1 MGTLRKA
8 GQLTKMRSRWDDVFK
23 DDVWEFPPK
32 PRRVRLWEDIFTVPM
47 HYVQFLSK
55 ESGGMVGFYDLCLNW
70 DYNKE
75 EPYADGGCEACRLAY
90 RASRY
95 GYGYLLDRRD
105 QSKNDENT
113 VRPVRLAPKLIGDIV
128 AASLHAYPEDDAG
141 KRQLP
146 KGWESDE
153 PPDATDPLYGFDIS
167 MNVDSGSN
175 KKSTEYKVHTAPSDV
190 KPLTKEEISAFRAYA
205 KKVTY
210 QALVKAALITP
221 EEQRRKYEELGV
233 LPAEKKTDGKPSR
246 KSRDGDNNGSG
257 GGGRSADYR
266 KYDTVPSDDDDDR
279 GNSKTERRAV
289 SSDDDDDD
297 RKAKRRAASS
307 DDDDDRGNKAKPKVN
322 ARRSSLLEDEDEAP
336 RKPAALARPSSAASR
351 PWDDDDDEVDAPA
364 GRNYA
369 SASAREAP
377 SDDDLD

>member
-23 DDVWEFPPK
+23 DEVWEYPPK
-32 PRRVRLWEDIFTVPM
+32 PRRVRLWEEIFTVPM
-47 HYVQFLSK
+47 HYVQFISK
-55 ESGGMVGFYDLCLNW
+55 ESGSMAGFYDLCLNW
-70 DYNKE
+70 NYDKE

-105 QSKNDENT
+105 QSKNDENV

-146 KGWESDE
+146 KGWDSDE
-153 PPDATDPLYGFDIS
+153 PPDATHPQHGFDVLLNS
-167 MNVDSGSN
+167 GSGSN
-175 KKSTEYKVHTAPSDV
+175 KATEYKVHTTPSDV
-190 KPLTKEEISAFRAYA
+190 KPLTKEEIAAFKAYA
-205 KKVTY
+205 KKVQY

-221 EEQRRKYEELGV
+221 EEQRRKYEDLGV
-233 LPAEKKTDGKPSR
+233 LPAEKKSKDDKPSR
-246 KSRDGDNNGSG
+246 KSRDSDNGKA
-257 GGGRSADYR
+257 RSADYR
-266 KYDTVPSDDDDDR
+266 KYDTVPGDDDDDDR
-279 GNSKTERRAV
+279 GAQKTERRAV
-289 SSDDDDDD
+289 SSDDDEDD
-297 RKAKRRAASS
+297 R
-307 DDDDDRGNKAKPKVN
+307 KAKPKVN
-322 ARRSSLLEDEDEAP
+322 ARRSSLLDEDEAP